1 METENFKEKI
11 MSKEMKKKWK
21 GIQEKVTSIE
31 DRQRRSNII

>member
-1 METENFKEKI
+1 METEIFKGKI
-11 MSKEMKKKWK
+11 MSKEIKKEWK